1 VRQGPEAE
9 EAAPTPA
16 AALGVGGAAA
26 LDGVAAALP
35 FGLGGMATINL
46 QVRTAHAQRKIPE
59 EASPNERR
67 IEYLQMLFL
76 TVRRCL

>member
-46 QVRTAHAQRKIPE
+46 QQGRTAHTHSENSPE

-67 IEYLQMLFL
+67 IEYLQCFS
-76 TVRRCL
+76 